1 MLGFITLVATGIG
14 GYTVTRKFVKDRL
27 RYVDHVRKP
36 SAPLVAAGVAT
47 AAALPLAVLPVL
59 TVGTAMV
66 FGGAVG
72 MGTFAG
78 VKALRKEDFGQG

>member
-1 MLGFITLVATGIG
+1 MLGIITLLAAGAG
-14 GYTVTRKFVKDRL
+14 GYTLTRSFVRNRL
-27 RYVDHVRKP
+27 RYVDDVRKP
-36 SAPLVAAGVAT
+36 GAPLVAAGIAT
-47 AAALPLAVLPVL
+47 AAALPLAILPVI

-78 VKALRKEDFGQG
+78 VQALRKEDVG